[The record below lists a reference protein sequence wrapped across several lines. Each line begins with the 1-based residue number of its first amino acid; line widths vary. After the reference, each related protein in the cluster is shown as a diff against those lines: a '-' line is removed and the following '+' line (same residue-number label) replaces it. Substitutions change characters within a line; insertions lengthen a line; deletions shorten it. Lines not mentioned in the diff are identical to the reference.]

1 MTAVGST
8 GMGVGNPRFGAG
20 WSAPRGARMASALA
34 AVAPPPPAAGWN
46 GYMGRH
52 GQSFTFASAFMPATE
67 RRRISAIYAWCRYT
81 DDLVDV
87 PQGRAAETC
96 LDEWLELSRA
106 AYDGHVTG
114 IELLD
119 DVMPLARRD
128 GVSFRHPEELVEGMR
143 MDLRH
148 EEYADMAALRTYLWR
163 AAGTV
168 GLWLAESYGVRDP
181 WALQR
186 AAQLGEAMQLTNII
200 RDVGEDLDRG
210 RLYLPLDR
218 LAAHGLTP
226 AMLVEARRTGT
237 PLGAGWC
244 ALVEE
249 LIAVAEHDYAEA
261 RAALRVLPAGFRQA
275 ASVASFVYAG
285 IHGAVRRIGHQTLH
299 ERAVTSRGE
308 KIALALR
315 AVSA

>member
-1 MTAVGST
+1 MT
-8 GMGVGNPRFGAG
+8 
-20 WSAPRGARMASALA
+20 ASALA
-34 AVAPPPPAAGWN
+34 AVAAPPRASGWA

-52 GQSFTFASAFMPATE
+52 GQSFAFASAFMPASE
-67 RRRISAIYAWCRYT
+67 RKRISAIYAWCRYT
-81 DDLVDV
+81 DDLVDI
-87 PQGRAAETC
+87 PQGRSAETY
-96 LDEWLELSRA
+96 LDGWLALSRA
-106 AYDGHVTG
+106 AYDGRATG

-128 GVSFRHPEELVEGMR
+128 GVSFRYPAELIEGMR

-148 EEYADMAALRTYLWR
+148 EPYEDLAALRIYLWR

-168 GLWLAESYGVRDP
+168 GLWLAESYGIRDA
-181 WALQR
+181 WALER
-186 AAQLGEAMQLTNII
+186 AAQLGQAMQLTNII

-218 LAAHGLTP
+218 IAAYGLTP

-244 ALVEE
+244 ALIEE

-261 RAALRVLPAGFRQA
+261 RDALHLLPAGFRQA
-275 ASVASFVYAG
+275 ASVASLVYAG
-285 IHGAVRRIGHQTLH
+285 IHGAVRRIGHQTLL
-299 ERAVTSRGE
+299 ERAATTRAE
-308 KIALALR
+308 KIALAFR
-315 AVSA
+315 AVST